1 MEGVLGLGFCRALT
15 GAVRLGPWHGG
26 QAACSMKVG
35 RSGGEHER
43 WSARGSTVGR
53 QRTSE
58 IASPGKAPPAEGRR
72 GSGGRRLHVSHV
84 RPSRV
89 GCSWSKLSRLKTVAF
104 NGGSGSANCATHP

>member
-1 MEGVLGLGFCRALT
+1 MEGVLGPGFCRALT
-15 GAVRLGPWHGG
+15 GAVRLDPWCGG

-43 WSARGSTVGR
+43 WSARGSAVGR

-58 IASPGKAPPAEGRR
+58 IASSGQAPPVEGRR

-84 RPSRV
+84 QPSRA
-89 GCSWSKLSRLKTVAF
+89 G
-104 NGGSGSANCATHP
+104 